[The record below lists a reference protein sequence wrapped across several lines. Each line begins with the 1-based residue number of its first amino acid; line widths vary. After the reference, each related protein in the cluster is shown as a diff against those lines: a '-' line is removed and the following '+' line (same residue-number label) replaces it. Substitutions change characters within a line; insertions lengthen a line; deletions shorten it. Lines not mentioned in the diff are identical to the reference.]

1 MKRMIA
7 FMLSLAMILTG
18 CTQSQSAQQ
27 DQPQPGGIE
36 SDITAETSSDIIV
49 WKDDIPQYDSM
60 DDAALLSHI
69 EDLVYRET
77 VCSLNSEEYFVENV
91 SAVYISK
98 EYLDEVAFNSQS
110 NIYFGYTLAEL
121 DELFQGTR
129 YVFTLGEDGQTTVQE
144 LQEIEDTSAETML
157 QNVAIGTGVILVCVT
172 VSAVASIAG
181 ASAISV
187 IFAASAK
194 TGAIMALSAGGFGAI
209 SAGIVREIQTGDFEE
224 TIGAAAFA
232 GTEGFKWGAI
242 SGAIIGG
249 TQEAFAL
256 KAATKNGLTMKQA
269 AIIQKESGYPMDII
283 SQFHSIDEYYVYK
296 EAGLKP
302 AMINGQIALVQDID
316 LDYISPLPD
325 GTEASNLVRM
335 RNGYAPVDPVTGKE
349 YHLHHIGQ
357 KSDGTLAVLTR
368 FQHLGNSK
376 ILNIAGKES
385 EINRSAFDKTRKD
398 FWKAVARSLEGI

>member
-129 YVFTLGEDGQTTVQE
+129 YVFTLGEDGQTTVQV

-157 QNVAIGTGVILVCVT
+157 QNVAIGTGVILICVT
-172 VSAVASIAG
+172 VSAVASVAG
-181 ASAISV
+181 APAISV

-224 TIGAAAFA
+224 TIGAAALA

-242 SGAIIGG
+242 SGVISGGVSEAI
-249 TQEAFAL
+249 AL
-256 KAATKNGLTMKQA
+256 KGATCKGLNMNEVA
-269 AIIQKESGYPMDII
+269 FIQKESGYPVDVIK
-283 SQFHSIDEYYVYK
+283 QFANMEQYNICK
-296 EAGLKP
+296 NAGLTP
-302 AMINGQIALVQDID
+302 QMINGQTALVRSID
-316 LDYISPLPD
+316 LNYIDDKGRTNLERIRQGLAALD
-325 GTEASNLVRM
+325 G
-335 RNGYAPVDPVTGKE
+335 NGIPYE
-349 YHLHHIGQ
+349 LHHIGQ
-357 KSDGTLAVLTR
+357 KVDSTLAILTKSEHM
-368 FQHLGNSK
+368 QDGNNK
-376 ILNIAGKES
+376 IWHIFGSGTEVHGPGNNWDKQKKE
-385 EINRSAFDKTRKD
+385 